1 MSWTRKCGSFMR
13 EKLEDVKC
21 KIPRAMPFGTR
32 VHLLLEGLACGI
44 CTTDICLE
52 EIKGIKEKS

>member
-1 MSWTRKCGSFMR
+1 MR